1 MNDIQKY
8 FKSQEMAELIEEYGD
23 PIILNDSGQVTGVN
37 QQCFAALFEKI
48 YKPIFETTED
58 CFYLYDPST
67 GLWTNTSKEVLM
79 NKLSLLMKDY
89 ANYIEARGIVNH
101 RKVPVLSNILTL
113 LRGLCARTDA
123 FARKGEPF
131 VHCANGV
138 VVFVPQDKGLLKP
151 ELRPFSPEYM
161 SRNRTEYNFDPEAK
175 CNEFMEKLLKPAIN
189 EDDISHLQRYIGQCL
204 LGENFSQ
211 TFLLLTGTGGGG
223 KSTLVNI
230 VEKIIKRTNCTELRL
245 EHMNSRFETQRLL
258 GKTLLTAKD
267 VPPHFLNTS
276 GAHKLKALTGKDTV
290 TVEHKGSNDAADV
303 CCSFN
308 AIITANTTLQI
319 SIRGDAEAWRRRIIW
334 ITYQNAP
341 PQKKIPDFD
350 DYLLSREGHGILRWA
365 IEGAQLLLEADK
377 QLIKSDA
384 QKAKIEQL
392 LNESDSL
399 GNFIDHVIIADSNST
414 ATTAELIEAYKRFCE
429 RKNWTPV
436 SRCFAER
443 MLPELMFMR
452 FGVSKRTD
460 VMRNGKNNRGYYG
473 FAIRA

>member
-1 MNDIQKY
+1 M
-8 FKSQEMAELIEEYGD
+8 
-23 PIILNDSGQVTGVN
+23 
-37 QQCFAALFEKI
+37 
-48 YKPIFETTED
+48 
-58 CFYLYDPST
+58 
-67 GLWTNTSKEVLM
+67 
-79 NKLSLLMKDY
+79 
-89 ANYIEARGIVNH
+89 
-101 RKVPVLSNILTL
+101 
-113 LRGLCARTDA
+113 
-123 FARKGEPF
+123 
-131 VHCANGV
+131 
-138 VVFVPQDKGLLKP
+138 
-151 ELRPFSPEYM
+151 
-161 SRNRTEYNFDPEAK
+161 
-175 CNEFMEKLLKPAIN
+175 
-189 EDDISHLQRYIGQCL
+189 
-204 LGENFSQ
+204 
-211 TFLLLTGTGGGG
+211 
-223 KSTLVNI
+223 
-230 VEKIIKRTNCTELRL
+230 
-245 EHMNSRFETQRLL
+245 
-258 GKTLLTAKD
+258 
-267 VPPHFLNTS
+267 
-276 GAHKLKALTGKDTV
+276 

-350 DYLLSREGHGILRWA
+350 DYLLSREGNGILRWA

-399 GNFIDHVIIADSNST
+399 GNFIDHVIIVDSTST
-414 ATTAELIEAYKRFCE
+414 ATTAELIEAYHRLCD

-436 SRCFAER
+436 SRSFAEK

>member
-1 MNDIQKY
+1 MKDIQKY

-101 RKVPVLSNILTL
+101 RKVPILSNILTL

-151 ELRPFSPEYM
+151 ELRPFAPEYM
-161 SRNRTEYNFDPEAK
+161 SRNRTGYNFDPEAK

-223 KSTLVNI
+223 K
-230 VEKIIKRTNCTELRL
+230 KC
-245 EHMNSRFETQRLL
+245 F
-258 GKTLLTAKD
+258 G
-267 VPPHFLNTS
+267 
-276 GAHKLKALTGKDTV
+276 
-290 TVEHKGSNDAADV
+290 
-303 CCSFN
+303 
-308 AIITANTTLQI
+308 
-319 SIRGDAEAWRRRIIW
+319 RRR
-334 ITYQNAP
+334 T
-341 PQKKIPDFD
+341 F
-350 DYLLSREGHGILRWA
+350 
-365 IEGAQLLLEADK
+365 
-377 QLIKSDA
+377 
-384 QKAKIEQL
+384 
-392 LNESDSL
+392 
-399 GNFIDHVIIADSNST
+399 
-414 ATTAELIEAYKRFCE
+414 
-429 RKNWTPV
+429 
-436 SRCFAER
+436 
-443 MLPELMFMR
+443 
-452 FGVSKRTD
+452 
-460 VMRNGKNNRGYYG
+460 
-473 FAIRA
+473 

>member
-1 MNDIQKY
+1 MNDIKKY

-23 PIILNDSGQVTGVN
+23 PIILNDIGQVTGVN

-48 YKPIFETTED
+48 YNPIFETTED
-58 CFYLYDPST
+58 CFYLYNPST
-67 GLWTNTSKEVLM
+67 GLWINTSKEVLM

-101 RKVPVLSNILTL
+101 RKVPILSNILTL

-131 VHCANGV
+131 IHCANGI
-138 VVFVPQDKGLLKP
+138 VVFVHQDKGLLKP
-151 ELRPFSPEYM
+151 ELRPFAPEYM
-161 SRNRTEYNFDPEAK
+161 SRNRTEYNFNPDAK
-175 CNEFMEKLLKPAIN
+175 NNEFMEKLLKPAVS

-204 LGENFSQ
+204 LGENYSQ
-211 TFLLLTGTGGGG
+211 TFMLLTGTGGGG

-230 VEKIIKRTNCTELRL
+230 VEKLIKRTNCTELRL

-290 TVEHKGSNDAADV
+290 TVEHKGSNDTADV

-334 ITYQNAP
+334 VTYQNAP
-341 PQKKIPDFD
+341 PKKKISNFD
-350 DYLLSREGHGILRWA
+350 DHLLEHEGDGILRWA

-377 QLIKSDA
+377 QLIKSEQ
-384 QKAKIEQL
+384 QKSKIEKL

-399 GNFIDHVIIADSNST
+399 GNFVDNAVVADSNST
-414 ATTAELIEAYKRFCE
+414 ITTAELIEAYKRFCE
-429 RKNWTPV
+429 SKNWTPV

-460 VMRNGKNNRGYYG
+460 IMRNGKNNRGYYG
-473 FAIRA
+473 FTTTV